1 MGSPSS
7 RIACLGDGIKV
18 AGAAS
23 ATLDSTGRILSISGS
38 SGVSLGTITLASSYT
53 GDAFSVLNGT
63 VTVSLPSPPTLTVS
77 NVISGP
83 ANTDNA
89 AVNGYWVIP
98 PDNALAVSA
107 TDVLMAENDVIEV
120 TDLSGTILLNPESLS
135 TFFSAVDSGFTLTDP
150 RAIVDPITGKF
161 IVTTDG
167 LRINAA
173 GAVTGSAVLYATSNT
188 TDPTGAWTFGQV
200 NTTYSINNKSTWAD
214 QPTMSSESGCRVP
227 PEVAHRNRTG
237 PGALSYEAKHKA
249 GHEGAYFRL
258 PARLIPGGLAG
269 RFFDP
274 RGQVR
279 DAGASSARVGRRS

>member
-1 MGSPSS
+1 MT
-7 RIACLGDGIKV
+7 R
-18 AGAAS
+18 AS
-23 ATLDSTGRILSISGS
+23 LASKIRYYSDRL
-38 SGVSLGTITLASSYT
+38 LASSYT

-63 VTVSLPSPPTLTVS
+63 VTVSLRSPPTLTVS

-107 TDVLMAENDVIEV
+107 TDVLMAENDVIEI

-135 TFFSAVDSGFTLTDP
+135 TFFSAVDSAYSFLTDP
-150 RAIVDPITGKF
+150 RAIVDPISGKF

-167 LRINAA
+167 LKINAA
-173 GAVTGSAVLYATSNT
+173 GAVTGSAVLYAISNT

-214 QPTMSSESGCRVP
+214 QPTIASSGSYLDVTSAQFGVASGQY
-227 PEVAHRNRTG
+227 VANAVTII
-237 PGALSYEAKHKA
+237 PLSGGTAA
-249 GHEGAYFRL
+249 AYNLGNAADYR
-258 PARLIPGGLAG
+258 PAAVPGGRLSRWLYRELTVDSVQQQWLQCVQFERHTL
-269 RFFDP
+269 RFD
-274 RGQVR
+274 
-279 DAGASSARVGRRS
+279 